1 MIIGEKC
8 RLYLFSLTV
17 PVIVPVAQ
25 FTHKNQITVST
36 QEQKS
41 SQCTKK
47 ESPVYP
53 PGKRGGCS
61 GYMKMI
67 QTPIL
72 NIFEYSKK
80 NVFVMPFFIGSQEEK
95 WQLQILAKG
104 RVTCPK
110 CKSVGRK
117 TVDGLKKH
125 LETCK
130 LVSACIVTVFIR
142 ISLFS

>member
-80 NVFVMPFFIGSQEEK
+80 RFRDAFLYRKS
-95 WQLQILAKG
+95 G
-104 RVTCPK
+104 REMAAADF
-110 CKSVGRK
+110 GQ
-117 TVDGLKKH
+117 G
-125 LETCK
+125 
-130 LVSACIVTVFIR
+130 
-142 ISLFS
+142 